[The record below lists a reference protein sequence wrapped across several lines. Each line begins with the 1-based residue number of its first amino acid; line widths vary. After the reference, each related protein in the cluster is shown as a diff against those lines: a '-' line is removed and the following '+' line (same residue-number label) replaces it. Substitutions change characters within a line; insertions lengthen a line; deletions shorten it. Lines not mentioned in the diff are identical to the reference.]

1 MDYVDA
7 MEVLHQQLMATWQG
21 FLAAPVFDGSGR
33 LEAEPGEAQGG
44 AVDGYGAAV
53 AAISKRGPLMMMMMH
68 RHVVATAPGHVDPDL
83 KTQSVINDG
92 MMCQM
97 SESNAEV
104 MLEAR
109 DPDGAAALLQ
119 RPALEA
125 LESYYADACK
135 GYDAAPVYCASLG
148 LAVEGMKPGLT
159 TQALWRLVM

>member
-7 MEVLHQQLMATWQG
+7 MEALHQQLTSAWQG
-21 FLAAPVFDGSGR
+21 FLATPVYDGSGR
-33 LEAEPGEAQGG
+33 LEAESDEAPGPP
-44 AVDGYGAAV
+44 DGCVGPSAPAIV
-53 AAISKRGPLMMMMMH
+53 ATHRTVH
-68 RHVVATAPGHVDPDL
+68 RHVVVPGPGHVDPDL
-83 KTQSVINDG
+83 KTQSVIPEG
-92 MMCQM
+92 MMWQM

-104 MLEAR
+104 MLEGR

-148 LAVEGMKPGLT
+148 LAVEGMKQGVT
-159 TQALWRLVM
+159 TQALWNLV